1 MWRNKK
7 AVYQQHP
14 MHWLAKASK
23 KRPVSQGWAWQ
34 CSCLQMALDS
44 FLPTSFYLWN
54 RRTHVSF
61 NRVSESLRALPWDP
75 TMWMRPSGAGP
86 WEGGAAW
93 LPYRPRDSALTHEE
107 PELCHILRVLPSKA
121 GPTLLFW
128 FIFRWILFTES
139 ALQHNGV
146 RCSSGNMLYSLPPH
160 VSMLGLCLE
169 FSILPWI
176 ACQNF
181 SCTVHSLNFPSPC
194 PSKHYVISPLA
205 PMHAALAC
213 TSQPAFWAELLLS
226 WICLSHSPALDDYKP
241 FYGPSH

>member
-23 KRPVSQGWAWQ
+23 KRPVSQGWARQ

-75 TMWMRPSGAGP
+75 PMWMRPSRAVP
-86 WEGGAAW
+86 WKGGAAW

-146 RCSSGNMLYSLPPH
+146 RCSSGNMLYSLH
-160 VSMLGLCLE
+160 LMSLCLVCAWNFL
-169 FSILPWI
+169 FSHVLHVKIL
-176 ACQNF
+176 AAL
-181 SCTVHSLNFPSPC
+181 HSLNLPSPC
-194 PSKHYVISPLA
+194 PSKHCVILPLA
-205 PMHAALAC
+205 QCMLH
-213 TSQPAFWAELLLS
+213 WLLS
-226 WICLSHSPALDDYKP
+226 QHSGQNCSCHEFAFLIPL
-241 FYGPSH
+241 H